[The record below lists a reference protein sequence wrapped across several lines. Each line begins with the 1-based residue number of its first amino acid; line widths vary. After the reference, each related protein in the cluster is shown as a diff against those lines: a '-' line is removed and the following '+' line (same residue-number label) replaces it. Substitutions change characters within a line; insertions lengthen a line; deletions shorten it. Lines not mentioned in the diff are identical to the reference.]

1 MITNR
6 RTVQVKQDCMEALAQ
21 FVLAAGKQANL
32 EGRFRVYK
40 SDLGIRNI
48 LAYEIDFDDLVAY
61 DQFWRNWVSNDAT
74 PEFFKAYESMIER
87 DLTNE
92 VWECVAG

>member
-21 FVLAAGKQANL
+21 FVLAAGKQAKL

-61 DQFWRNWVSNDAT
+61 DRFWRNWVSN
-74 PEFFKAYESMIER
+74 S
-87 DLTNE
+87 
-92 VWECVAG
+92 